1 MRNED
6 EEEAGDKEDG
16 SEATMA
22 KVPVKEAATETLR
35 RVPDES
41 RELGV
46 SYMHLA
52 IV

>member
-1 MRNED
+1 MRND
-6 EEEAGDKEDG
+6 GEEEAGDKDDG

-22 KVPVKEAATETLR
+22 KVPAKEAATETLR

-46 SYMHLA
+46 SFMHLA
-52 IV
+52 VV